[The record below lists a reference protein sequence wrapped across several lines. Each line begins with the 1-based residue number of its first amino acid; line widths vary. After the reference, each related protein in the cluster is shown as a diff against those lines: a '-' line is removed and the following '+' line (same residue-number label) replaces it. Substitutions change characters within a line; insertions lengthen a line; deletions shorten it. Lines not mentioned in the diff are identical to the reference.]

1 MKNKICMVTGATAGI
16 GYVTALELA
25 RQEAE
30 VILVGRNPIRIQ
42 QSVKKIRQVVSGAK
56 INFLLADLSSQTQIH
71 QLVEVFKTE
80 YKRLDVLVN
89 NAGGYFLKRQL
100 SVDGIEMT
108 FALNHLSYYLLTHLL
123 MDCLEASKAARVVN
137 VSSNAHK
144 KQLLNFDDLQS
155 VRRYNGLKAY
165 GRSKLANILFT
176 YELDRRLEAT
186 AINVNA
192 LHPGLVST
200 NIGNNNGWLVSKIWS
215 YITRNGLTPE
225 QGARTNIF
233 LASAPEVEGVNGK
246 YFVSE
251 KAVPSSDASY
261 DLESAR
267 HLWEISKQM
276 VTL

>member
-1 MKNKICMVTGATAGI
+1 MKNKICMVTGANAGI

-25 RQEAE
+25 RLGAE
-30 VILVGRNPIRIQ
+30 VIMVGRNPIRIQ
-42 QSVKKIRQVVSGAK
+42 QSVEKIRHVISGAK
-56 INFLLADLSSQTQIH
+56 ISFLLADLSSQTQIH
-71 QLVEVFKTE
+71 QLAEGFKAE
-80 YKRLDVLVN
+80 YDRLDVLVN

-108 FALNHLSYYLLTHLL
+108 FALNHLNYYLLTHLL

-144 KQLLNFDDLQS
+144 KQQLYLDDLQS

-176 YELDRRLEAT
+176 YELARRLKGT
-186 AINVNA
+186 AIMVNA

-200 NIGNNNGWLVSKIWS
+200 DIGKNNGWLVSKIWS

-233 LASAPEVEGVNGK
+233 LASAPDVEGVSGK
-246 YFVSE
+246 YFVRE

>member
-176 YELDRRLEAT
+176 YELDRRLEAN
-186 AINVNA
+186 AIKVNA

-233 LASAPEVEGVNGK
+233 LASAPEVEGVTGK
-246 YFVSE
+246 YFVRE

>member
-42 QSVKKIRQVVSGAK
+42 QSVEKIRQVISGAK
-56 INFLLADLSSQTQIH
+56 ISFLLADLSSQTQIH
-71 QLVEVFKTE
+71 QLAEVFKTE
-80 YKRLDVLVN
+80 YIRLDVLVN

-144 KQLLNFDDLQS
+144 KQLLNFEDLQS
-155 VRRYNGLKAY
+155 VQRYNGLKAY

-186 AINVNA
+186 AIKVNA

-225 QGARTNIF
+225 EGARTNIF
-233 LASAPEVEGVNGK
+233 LASAPEVEGVTGK
-246 YFVSE
+246 YFVRE
-251 KAVPSSDASY
+251 KDVPSSDASY